1 MIQVKHN
8 QSFLDVVLQSTGG
21 LNGLLDNAVD
31 NAKSITDELIPG
43 TLVNIKTEVV
53 DLDIYNFFK
62 NKSIIPAFALT
73 GANILENSSAGIGY
87 MQIENNFKVS

>member
-21 LNGLLDNAVD
+21 FNGLLENAVD

-43 TLVNIKTEVV
+43 TMINVTTGIEDV
-53 DLDIYNFFK
+53 DIYNFFA
-62 NKSIIPAFALT
+62 NKSVTPAFALT

-87 MQIENNFKVS
+87 MQLENNFKVS